1 MNTTTNTQDAWDFAK
16 AVRSLLALDEMA
28 DDKIDQIVSPM
39 LTTVRRYAEQT
50 QVLRAVYV
58 RIASTAERAIANID
72 AGFATYTNDELGSDR
87 DRLVA
92 LHQEIATLREAIF
105 GVRSTLQALDI
116 DIDPFDY
123 TNI

>member
-1 MNTTTNTQDAWDFAK
+1 MTTTTNTQDAWDFAK
-16 AVRSLLALDEMA
+16 AVRSLLTLDEMA
-28 DDKIDQIVSPM
+28 EDKIDQIVSPM

-50 QVLRAVYV
+50 QALRAVYV